1 VHRGREKELTPSL
14 NGSTESFGR
23 DRERRWLAEITNNYI
38 NETDFLTEF
47 EQVTSER
54 DYKDSESELNFDAKD
69 GAAERISS
77 EAKLRRRNPSP

>member
-1 VHRGREKELTPSL
+1 MHRGKEKELTPSL

-23 DRERRWLAEITNNYI
+23 GRERRWLAEITNNYI
-38 NETDFLTEF
+38 NETGFLTEY
-47 EQVTSER
+47 EQVTWER

>member
-1 VHRGREKELTPSL
+1 
-14 NGSTESFGR
+14 
-23 DRERRWLAEITNNYI
+23 LAEITYNYI